1 MKKHKNLKGFLIS
14 LIFLLPIFLPNIVS
28 DKVALRNYQCFILG
42 NYFSLAL
49 MLIYF
54 TFKKVICRS
63 TYHKSFLVQN

>member
-1 MKKHKNLKGFLIS
+1 MKKNKNLKGFIIG

-54 TFKKVICRS
+54 RIKKV
-63 TYHKSFLVQN
+63 

>member
-1 MKKHKNLKGFLIS
+1 MKKNKNLKGFIIG

-54 TFKKVICRS
+54 RFKKV
-63 TYHKSFLVQN
+63 

>member
-1 MKKHKNLKGFLIS
+1 

-54 TFKKVICRS
+54 RFKKV
-63 TYHKSFLVQN
+63 

>member
-1 MKKHKNLKGFLIS
+1 MKKNKNLKGFLIS

-54 TFKKVICRS
+54 SVKKLK
-63 TYHKSFLVQN
+63 TNK

>member
-1 MKKHKNLKGFLIS
+1 MKKNKNLKGFIIG

-49 MLIYF
+49 MLIYLR
-54 TFKKVICRS
+54 FKKV
-63 TYHKSFLVQN
+63 